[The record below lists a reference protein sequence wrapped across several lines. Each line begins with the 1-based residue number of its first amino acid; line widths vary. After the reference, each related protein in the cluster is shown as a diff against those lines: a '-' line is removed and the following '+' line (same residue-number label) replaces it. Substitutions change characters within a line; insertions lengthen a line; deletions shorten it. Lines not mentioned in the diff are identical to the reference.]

1 MEAASNLSARSGT
14 DLHSSIIC
22 VVMILLSFLFFDHFE
37 NEASGAGSSK
47 LRYPLRSAAKSK
59 DGKPV
64 IDEPTL
70 SSASKKGR
78 SSPAVCKS
86 MSVFNVSGKDN
97 AAKHPRRLSIPTKPS
112 STPVPQPIG
121 SVTPISETRAKR
133 LNMQGKNDTPSSEAS
148 KSIIRRKFSVLS
160 SASYWLTQIKLAELA
175 SKHSTSLGFFKLA
188 LESECEPLDR
198 VREELKSYIQRHA
211 LVTEQ
216 EESVKDL
223 LQRYNIMEDFE
234 KFKVSVNSPKVS
246 EMVTQKSDKPKC
258 SIESKTRDRNVTPKA
273 LYSGSLTAIT
283 NSNSKDGFPKRQPI
297 YVSKGNKDA
306 AKTVPIKDNN
316 GTTVSKKSQKSKIE
330 SPKEDETM
338 KKSEEN
344 SPPETGDKADI
355 LATEGALQEDKENTD
370 VHTVE
375 EANCIAAIPVN

>member
-1 MEAASNLSARSGT
+1 MESASNQAARS
-14 DLHSSIIC
+14 
-22 VVMILLSFLFFDHFE
+22 
-37 NEASGAGSSK
+37 GSSK

-59 DGKPV
+59 DGRPV
-64 IDEPTL
+64 IEEPTV

-78 SSPAVCKS
+78 SSPAVCRS
-86 MSVFNVSGKDN
+86 ISVFNVSGKDN

-112 STPVPQPIG
+112 TTPLPQPIG

-160 SASYWLTQIKLAELA
+160 SASYWLTQIKLSESA

-188 LESECEPLDR
+188 LESECENPLDR

-216 EESVKDL
+216 EESVKDI
-223 LQRYNIMEDFE
+223 LQRYNIIEDFE
-234 KFKVSVNSPKVS
+234 KLKVSVSSPMVP
-246 EMVTQKSDKPKC
+246 EVVTQKSDKSKC
-258 SIESKTRDRNVTPKA
+258 STESKSRNRYVTSKS
-273 LYSGSLTAIT
+273 LNSGSLAAISNP
-283 NSNSKDGFPKRQPI
+283 NSRDGFPKRQPI
-297 YVSKGNKDA
+297 SVSQGNYKDA
-306 AKTVPIKDNN
+306 AKTEPIKDNN
-316 GTTVSKKSQKSKIE
+316 GTTVPKKSQKSKTE
-330 SPKEDETM
+330 PTKEDETM

-355 LATEGALQEDKENTD
+355 SATEGALQEDKENTD
-370 VHTVE
+370 VRTVE
-375 EANCIAAIPVN
+375 EAGCIAEIPVN